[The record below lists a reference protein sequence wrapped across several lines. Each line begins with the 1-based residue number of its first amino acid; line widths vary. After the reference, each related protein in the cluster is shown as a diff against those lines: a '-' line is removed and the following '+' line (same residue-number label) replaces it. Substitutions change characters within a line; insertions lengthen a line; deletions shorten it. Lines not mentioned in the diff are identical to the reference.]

1 MGPEWMAAGFG
12 YDGLVSSEED
22 AHAAGGPFDADRGE
36 EPIDALLREAHLV
49 GPHQLA
55 GLLRRHA
62 AALGVIDAVAYLV
75 DLQQTVLV
83 PLVEPAGPGRDRQL
97 AALGVDS
104 TVAGR
109 CYQHVEVVVQ
119 QPATEGVRVWLPLL
133 DGTER
138 LGVLEVTVAAV
149 ADLDRDGGRLMTRL
163 RRSAAVAAEVIMSRT
178 LYGDTLVR
186 LRRRR
191 ELGLAAELQWGL
203 LPPLTFAC
211 PEVTVAGALEPAYEV
226 AGDSLDYAVDAGTAR
241 FAVFD
246 GMGHGL
252 HSAQLTALT
261 VAAYRNARRGD
272 LSLTDTIQAV
282 DAAVSAAHPGSFVTA
297 VIAQLDTDTG
307 LLSWVNVG
315 HPEPVLLRGRRPI
328 KSLHNRPTLP
338 FGISRTL
345 GDAATVHVQT
355 EQLEAGDRLLL
366 YTDGVTDI
374 RSPTGEFF
382 DLERLLDLL
391 AANLA
396 AGLPTPETM
405 RRLVRSL
412 LEHQQGPLVDDA
424 TLLLVEWRSGN
435 EQAILPS

>member
-1 MGPEWMAAGFG
+1 MAAGPG
-12 YDGLVSSEED
+12 YDGRVSSEED
-22 AHAAGGPFDADRGE
+22 ALAASGPFGAERGE

-62 AALGVIDAVAYLV
+62 AALGVIDAVAYLA

-83 PLVEPAGPGRDRQL
+83 PLVEQAGPGVGRQL

-119 QPATEGVRVWLPLL
+119 QPTTDGVRVWLPLL
-133 DGTER
+133 DGTDR
-138 LGVLEVTVAAV
+138 LGVLEVTVAAL
-149 ADLDRDGGRLMTRL
+149 ADLDRDRSQLMTQL
-163 RRSAAVAAEVIMSRT
+163 RRSAAVAAEVIMSKT

-272 LSLTDTIQAV
+272 LSLTDTIRSV
-282 DAAVSAAHPGSFVTA
+282 DAAVCAAHPGSFVTA

-328 KSLHNRPTLP
+328 KSLHGTPTLP
-338 FGISRTL
+338 FGISRML
-345 GDAATVHVQT
+345 GRDVAVHVQT

-374 RSPTGEFF
+374 RSPAGEFF
-382 DLERLLDLL
+382 DLHRLLDLL
-391 AANLA
+391 GANLA

-412 LEHQQGPLVDDA
+412 LEHQQGPLADDA

>member
-1 MGPEWMAAGFG
+1 MPEWAVSEQG
-12 YDGLVSSEED
+12 YGGRVSSEED
-22 AHAAGGPFDADRGE
+22 ALAAIGSPDTSQTE
-36 EPIDALLREAHLV
+36 EPIDVLLREAHLV
-49 GPHQLA
+49 GPHQVA

-62 AALGVIDAVAYLV
+62 VALGLTDTVVYLS
-75 DLQQTVLV
+75 DLQQLVLI
-83 PLVEPAGPGRDRQL
+83 PLVEPAGPGLDRQL
-97 AALGVDS
+97 APLGVDS

-109 CYQHVEVVVQ
+109 CYQNVEMVVQ
-119 QPATEGVRVWLPLL
+119 QPTMEGVRVWMPLL
-133 DGTER
+133 DGAER
-138 LGVLEVTVAAV
+138 LGVLGVTTTAV
-149 ADLDRDGGRLMTRL
+149 ADLERDGGRLTTQLHRF
-163 RRSAAVAAEVIMSRT
+163 AAVAAEVILSRT

-226 AGDSLDYAVDAGTAR
+226 AGDSLDYAVDAGSAR

-261 VAAYRNARRGD
+261 VAAYRNARRAD
-272 LSLTDTIQAV
+272 MSLTDTIEAL
-282 DAAVSAAHPGSFVTA
+282 DLAVSTAHPGSFVTA
-297 VIAQLDTDTG
+297 VIAELDTDTG

-315 HPEPVLLRGRRPI
+315 HPEPMLLRGRRAV
-328 KSLHNRPTLP
+328 KSLQNTPTLP

-345 GDAATVHVQT
+345 GREVAVQVRT
-355 EQLEAGDRLLL
+355 EQLEPGDRLLL

-374 RSPTGEFF
+374 RSPNGEFF
-382 DLERLLDLL
+382 DVHRLLDLL

-396 AGLPTPETM
+396 ARLPIPETM

-412 LEHQQGPLVDDA
+412 LDHQQGPLSDDA
-424 TLLLVEWRSGN
+424 TMLLVEWRSGN
-435 EQAILPS
+435 ERTVLPS

>member
-1 MGPEWMAAGFG
+1 
-12 YDGLVSSEED
+12 VSSDED
-22 AHAAGGPFDADRGE
+22 AVAATDPVGTGRAE
-36 EPIDALLREAHLV
+36 EPIDALLREAHLI
-49 GPHQLA
+49 GPHQVA

-62 AALGVIDAVAYLV
+62 AELGVTDAVAYLA

-83 PLVEPAGPGRDRQL
+83 PLVEPAGPGLDRQL

-109 CYQHVEVVVQ
+109 CYQHVEMVVQ
-119 QPATEGVRVWLPLL
+119 EPTTDGVRVWIPLL
-133 DGTER
+133 DGAER
-138 LGVLEVTVAAV
+138 LGVLEVTVAVV
-149 ADLDRDGGRLMTRL
+149 ADLDRDGGRLRTGLL
-163 RRSAAVAAEVIMSRT
+163 RFAAVAAEVIMSRT

-226 AGDSLDYAVDAGTAR
+226 AGDSLDYAVDSGSAR

-261 VAAYRNARRGD
+261 VAAYRNARRAEM
-272 LSLTDTIQAV
+272 SLTETVHAV
-282 DAAVSAAHPGSFVTA
+282 DVAVSTAQPGSFVTA

-315 HPEPVLLRGRRPI
+315 HPEPMLLRGRRPI
-328 KSLHNRPTLP
+328 KSLQGKPTLP

-345 GDAATVHVQT
+345 GGDIAVHVQT
-355 EQLEAGDRLLL
+355 EQLEPGDRLLL

-374 RSPTGEFF
+374 RSPDGEFF
-382 DLERLLDLL
+382 DVRRLLDLL

-412 LEHQQGPLVDDA
+412 LEHQQGPLSDDA
-424 TLLLVEWRSGN
+424 TMLLIEWRSGN